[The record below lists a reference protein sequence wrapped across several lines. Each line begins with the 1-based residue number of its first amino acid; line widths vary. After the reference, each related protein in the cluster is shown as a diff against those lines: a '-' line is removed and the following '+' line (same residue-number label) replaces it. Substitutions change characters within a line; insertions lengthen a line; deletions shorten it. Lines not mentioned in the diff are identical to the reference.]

1 MPAPKKGASDSADS
15 REHELIANLN
25 GRYDEINK
33 LWTQAEQRL
42 KRFPIPTDV
51 HVVIN
56 SNPASNDPREDRS
69 ISEALGYVKSC
80 GGWRICFGTYHDGYP
95 DEDWSWKP
103 LLDCSL
109 DVRIS
114 AIPHLTKLKGG
125 VVEAAEKSIATL
137 DAGISELRDAVSAI

>member
-56 SNPASNDPREDRS
+56 SYPASNDPREDRS
-69 ISEALGYVKSC
+69 ISEALGYVKK
-80 GGWRICFGTYHDGYP
+80 
-95 DEDWSWKP
+95 ED
-103 LLDCSL
+103 
-109 DVRIS
+109 
-114 AIPHLTKLKGG
+114 
-125 VVEAAEKSIATL
+125 
-137 DAGISELRDAVSAI
+137 